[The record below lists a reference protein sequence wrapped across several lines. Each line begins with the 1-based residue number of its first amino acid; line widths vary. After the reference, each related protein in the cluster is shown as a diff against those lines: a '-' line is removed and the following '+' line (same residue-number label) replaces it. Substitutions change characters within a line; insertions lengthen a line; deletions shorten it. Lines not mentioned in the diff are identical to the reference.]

1 MSFQPERSTHAPKKQ
16 AIAMMKSMKLIAHF
30 VWITALA
37 CTLTAEE
44 ATPASA
50 IAVHNDFK
58 VERLYSV
65 PREQGSWVAFCFD
78 DKGRI
83 YASDQGPR
91 LFRITP
97 PGAGSGAV
105 AKVEL
110 VSDQW
115 GFSQGMAFIN
125 GALYLIQ
132 HGDHHE
138 ERFRPDLLLRLTD
151 TNADDRLDHA
161 ERLIEFPKATGD
173 GANWYEHSYHAVVPG
188 PDGKSLYIVSGDRNG
203 LPCEKGL
210 TPRHSNR
217 DSWDFAYTKEPYS
230 GGWVARTD
238 LNGKNM
244 EYLCM
249 GLRNSYD
256 LAFNR
261 SGDLFT
267 YDSDLENDIGL
278 PNYRP
283 TAIRQILS
291 GTDSGWAGRAGE
303 MLWSWP
309 AMWEDVQPPLK
320 NIGPGSPTGVAFG
333 YGARFPAAYQNALF
347 ACDWSYGRMFAVH
360 LKARGASYE
369 AEPEPFLS
377 AQGLPIADVAVS
389 PADGALYFLT
399 GGRGTLSGLYRV
411 TYSGSE
417 NTAPAEIKPD
427 PASTQARQRRLRL
440 ETFHG
445 AVNPAAIDEL
455 WPHLAAEDRAIRAA
469 ARIAL
474 EWQPV
479 GQWRQRALDEP
490 GPRTALQALLALAR
504 STDGDT
510 TIQPVLLAALER
522 LDFNRLGHDEQ
533 CWYLRI
539 LTISATRHGRY
550 TGPVAAKLMARLGPA
565 LPSTD
570 RRVNEELVAMMAA
583 LKSPAFVKPAVE
595 LFEQSRTQ
603 EEQVYYAQALTSS
616 SQNPG
621 WSADLRQRFFEA
633 VLQLVPRWK
642 GGATAIAMRG
652 RTLHLAT
659 EMLSP
664 EQRSKFAA
672 QIAAAA
678 RPAPVIPPTTR
689 KFVRQW
695 KLDDFAAGLQAGLKG
710 NRDLANGRRLFTEAA
725 CIVCHNFQGEGGLG
739 GPDLT
744 SAGGRYSPVDLL
756 DNILNPDKV
765 INEQY
770 SLMIYSM
777 KNGTTII
784 GRTVNMAGDTVMVA
798 TNPNDPGGS
807 EVRFRT
813 SELVSTAPAKTSHM
827 PAGLLDSLSRDEVL
841 DLLAYIMQRTG
852 TRGD

>member
-1 MSFQPERSTHAPKKQ
+1 MYVHR
-16 AIAMMKSMKLIAHF
+16 IICLWF
-30 VWITALA
+30 VLA
-37 CTLTAEE
+37 TLASARAADE

-50 IAVHNDFK
+50 IAIHQDFK

-65 PREQGSWVAFCFD
+65 PREEGSWVAFCFD
-78 DKGRI
+78 DRGRI

-97 PGAGSGAV
+97 PGVASGA
-105 AKVEL
+105 APKVEL

-115 GFSQGMAFIN
+115 GYSQGMAFIN

-151 TNADDRLDHA
+151 TNGDDRLDRA

-173 GANWYEHSYHAVVPG
+173 AANWYEHSYHAVVPG

-203 LPCEKGL
+203 LPCEKGR
-210 TPRHSNR
+210 TPRHWNR
-217 DSWDFAYTKEPYS
+217 DSWDFKYTNTPYS
-230 GGWVARTD
+230 GGWVVRTD
-238 LNGKNM
+238 LDGRNI

-283 TAIRQILS
+283 TAIRQVLS
-291 GTDSGWAGRAGE
+291 GTDSGWGGHAGE
-303 MLWSWP
+303 MLWNWTP
-309 AMWEDVQPPLK
+309 KWEEIQPPLK

-333 YGARFPAAYQNALF
+333 YGAKFPAQYQNALF

-360 LKARGASYE
+360 LKAKGASYE

-389 PADGALYFLT
+389 PADGALCFLT
-399 GGRGTLSGLYRV
+399 GGRGTHSGLYRV
-411 TYSGSE
+411 TYTGKAS
-417 NTAPAEIKPD
+417 TAPAAEEQPD
-427 PASTQARQRRLRL
+427 PASTQARQLRLRL
-440 ETFHG
+440 ESFHG
-445 AVNPAAIDEL
+445 ASNPAVIQEL
-455 WPHLAAEDRAIRAA
+455 WPHLADDDRAIRAA

-479 GQWRQRALDEP
+479 GQWKERALHEQN
-490 GPRTALQALLALAR
+490 PRTALQALMALAR
-504 STDGDT
+504 STDGDQA
-510 TIQPVLLAALER
+510 IQPALLAALDR
-522 LDFNRLGHDEQ
+522 LDFQRLGYDEQ

-539 LTISATRHGRY
+539 LTISATRHGKY
-550 TGPVAAKLMARLGPA
+550 PEPVGAQLAAKLGPA
-565 LPSTD
+565 LPSPD
-570 RRVNEELVAMMAA
+570 RLVNEELVSIMAA
-583 LKSPAFVKPAVE
+583 L
-595 LFEQSRTQ
+595 QSRTFIGPAIELFRQSRMQ
-603 EEQVYYAQALTSS
+603 EEEVHYAQALVGS
-616 SQNPG
+616 SQNPA
-621 WSADLRQRFFEA
+621 WTAELRLRFFDIA
-633 VLQLVPRWK
+633 LDRVPHWK
-642 GGATAIAMRG
+642 GGATAIATRG
-652 RTLHLAT
+652 RILHLAA
-659 EMLSP
+659 EMLRP
-664 EQRSKFAA
+664 ELRAKYAA
-672 QIAAAA
+672 QIAAATQ
-678 RPAPVIPPTTR
+678 PAPVIPATSR
-689 KFVRQW
+689 KLVKRW
-695 KLDDFAAGLQAGLKG
+695 TLDDLAPSLETGLKS
-710 NRDLANGRRLFTEAA
+710 NKRDLANGRQLYNEAA
-725 CIVCHNFQGEGGLG
+725 CIVCHSFQGEGGLG

-744 SAGGRYSPVDLL
+744 SAGRRYNARDLL

-770 SLMIYSM
+770 GLMIYSM
-777 KNGTTII
+777 KNGTTIT
-784 GRTVNMAGDTVMVA
+784 GRTVNLAGDTVMVA

-813 SELVSTAPAKTSHM
+813 SELESVTPSKTSHM
-827 PAGLLDSLSRDEVL
+827 PAGLLDTLTREDVL
-841 DLLAYIMQRTG
+841 DLLAYLTG
-852 TRGD
+852 RSNPAGD